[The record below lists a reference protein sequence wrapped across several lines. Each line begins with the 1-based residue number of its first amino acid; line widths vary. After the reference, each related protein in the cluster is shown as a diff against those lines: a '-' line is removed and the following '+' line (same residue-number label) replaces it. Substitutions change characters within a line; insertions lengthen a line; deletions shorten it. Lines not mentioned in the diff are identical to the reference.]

1 MQLNLKGKHIFSLV
15 KLINKMNIKK
25 DVKEFFK
32 IATKNANK
40 KNTAS
45 LKLKLALGELE
56 ANEENVNKVFE
67 ENEEL
72 KEEFAFIQESQRE
85 LMFDIAFFIMEK
97 TGEGEQDI
105 FKLLADMYSVPV
117 QEIADLGFNE
127 MLEAIMEIIR
137 NEEIQKGFLSIF
149 K

>member
-117 QEIADLGFNE
+117 QEISELGFNE
-127 MLEAIMEIIR
+127 MLEAIMNVIK

>member
-72 KEEFAFIQESQRE
+72 KEEFASVQESQRE

-105 FKLLADMYSVPV
+105 FKLLADMYSVPL
-117 QEIADLGFNE
+117 QEISELGFNE

>member
-40 KNTAS
+40 KHTAS

-67 ENEEL
+67 ENEE
-72 KEEFAFIQESQRE
+72 
-85 LMFDIAFFIMEK
+85 
-97 TGEGEQDI
+97 
-105 FKLLADMYSVPV
+105 
-117 QEIADLGFNE
+117 
-127 MLEAIMEIIR
+127 
-137 NEEIQKGFLSIF
+137 
-149 K
+149 

>member
-56 ANEENVNKVFE
+56 ANKENVNKVFE
-67 ENEEL
+67 EN
-72 KEEFAFIQESQRE
+72 
-85 LMFDIAFFIMEK
+85 
-97 TGEGEQDI
+97 
-105 FKLLADMYSVPV
+105 
-117 QEIADLGFNE
+117 
-127 MLEAIMEIIR
+127 
-137 NEEIQKGFLSIF
+137 
-149 K
+149 

>member
-72 KEEFAFIQESQRE
+72 KEEFASVQELQRE

-97 TGEGEQDI
+97 VGEGEQDI
-105 FKLLADMYSVPV
+105 FKLLADMYSVPL
-117 QEIADLGFNE
+117 QEISELGFNE

>member
-72 KEEFAFIQESQRE
+72 KEEFASVQESQRE
-85 LMFDIAFFIMEK
+85 LMFDIAFFVMEK

-117 QEIADLGFNE
+117 QEISELGFNE

>member
-1 MQLNLKGKHIFSLV
+1 
-15 KLINKMNIKK
+15 MNIKK

-72 KEEFAFIQESQRE
+72 KEEFASVQELQRE

-105 FKLLADMYSVPV
+105 FKLLADMYSVPL
-117 QEIADLGFNE
+117 QEISELGFNE

>member
-72 KEEFAFIQESQRE
+72 KEEFASVQDLQRE

-97 TGEGEQDI
+97 AGEGEQDI
-105 FKLLADMYSVPV
+105 FKLLADMYSVPL
-117 QEIADLGFNE
+117 QEISELGFNE

>member
-1 MQLNLKGKHIFSLV
+1 MELNLKGKHIFSLV

-72 KEEFAFIQESQRE
+72 KEEFASVQESQRE

-117 QEIADLGFNE
+117 QEISELGFNE
-127 MLEAIMEIIR
+127 MLEAIMNVIK

>member
-45 LKLKLALGELE
+45 LKLKLAHQ
-56 ANEENVNKVFE
+56 F
-67 ENEEL
+67 
-72 KEEFAFIQESQRE
+72 
-85 LMFDIAFFIMEK
+85 LMK
-97 TGEGEQDI
+97 
-105 FKLLADMYSVPV
+105 KH
-117 QEIADLGFNE
+117 
-127 MLEAIMEIIR
+127 R
-137 NEEIQKGFLSIF
+137 LSYM
-149 K
+149 

>member
-1 MQLNLKGKHIFSLV
+1 MELNLKGKHIFSLV

-32 IATKNANK
+32 IANKNANK

-45 LKLKLALGELE
+45 LKLRLALGELE
-56 ANEENVNKVFE
+56 ANEENVNKAFE

-72 KEEFAFIQESQRE
+72 KEEFASVQESQRE

-105 FKLLADMYSVPV
+105 FKLLADMYSVPL
-117 QEIADLGFNE
+117 QEISELGFNE
-127 MLEAIMEIIR
+127 MLEAIMNVIK
-137 NEEIQKGFLSIF
+137 NDEIQKGFLSIF

>member
-45 LKLKLALGELE
+45 LKLALGELE

-72 KEEFAFIQESQRE
+72 KEEFASVQELQRE

-97 TGEGEQDI
+97 AGEGEQDI
-105 FKLLADMYSVPV
+105 FKLLADMYSVPL
-117 QEIADLGFNE
+117 QEISELGFNE

>member
-1 MQLNLKGKHIFSLV
+1 MKNNVSDKERSILLFKHFIGFLE
-15 KLINKMNIKK
+15 IWGQENYGENIEI
-25 DVKEFFK
+25 DWFK
-32 IATKNANK
+32 VYNFTSKYD
-40 KNTAS
+40 
-45 LKLKLALGELE
+45 LLDLREDLE
-56 ANEENVNKVFE
+56 DIVFE

-117 QEIADLGFNE
+117 QEISELGFNE
-127 MLEAIMEIIR
+127 MLEAIMNVIK

>member
-105 FKLLADMYSVPV
+105 FKLLADMYSVPL
-117 QEIADLGFNE
+117 QEISELGFNE

>member
-72 KEEFAFIQESQRE
+72 KEEFASVQESQRE

>member
-72 KEEFAFIQESQRE
+72 KEEFASVQELQRE

-105 FKLLADMYSVPV
+105 FKLLADMYSVPL
-117 QEIADLGFNE
+117 QEISELGFNE

>member
-72 KEEFAFIQESQRE
+72 KEEFASVQESQRE

-117 QEIADLGFNE
+117 QEISELGFNE